1 MTSENSDDKHRG
13 PNIRPGV
20 RGRATSVG
28 YERNPRNT
36 PQTEEPIPSE
46 LDATPVPETAN
57 YVDGSIDEVTHV
69 DERY

>member
-46 LDATPVPETAN
+46 LDATCARLR
-57 YVDGSIDEVTHV
+57 IM
-69 DERY
+69 